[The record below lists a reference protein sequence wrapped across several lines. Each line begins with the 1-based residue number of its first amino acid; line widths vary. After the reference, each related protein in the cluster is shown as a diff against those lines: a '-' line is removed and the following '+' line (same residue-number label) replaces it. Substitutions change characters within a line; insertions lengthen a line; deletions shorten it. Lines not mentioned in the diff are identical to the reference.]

1 MDDPTTIRLTGHHT
15 AFPATGDAR
24 AALRRYLD
32 EAHRALRGDQDT
44 DEDADD
50 VVRDLEAAIGDRLG
64 ALTGPGRAP
73 VTGAQMAAILDGFG
87 PVRPAGPPPPA
98 AGQRPRGRF
107 WCRIDEGKWFGGVCL
122 GIAAYGDFRVDWVR
136 TVVLLLTLVTGGLLG
151 IPYLVLL
158 LVLPT
163 VPTVADYRR
172 RRDAPRPA

>member
-1 MDDPTTIRLTGHHT
+1 MDDPTTIRLTGHT
-15 AFPATGDAR
+15 QAFPATGDAR

-32 EAHRALRGDQDT
+32 EAHRALRGDQDA
-44 DEDADD
+44 DEDAEDI
-50 VVRDLEAAIGDRLG
+50 VRDLESAIGDRLR

-73 VTGAQMAAILDGFG
+73 VTGAQMAAILTGFG
-87 PVRPAGPPPPA
+87 PVRPAGPLPSSA
-98 AGQRPRGRF
+98 AQRPGGRF

-122 GIAAYGDFRVDWVR
+122 GIAAYGGFRVDWVR

-158 LVLPT
+158 LVLPV
-163 VPTVADYRR
+163 VPTVTDYQR